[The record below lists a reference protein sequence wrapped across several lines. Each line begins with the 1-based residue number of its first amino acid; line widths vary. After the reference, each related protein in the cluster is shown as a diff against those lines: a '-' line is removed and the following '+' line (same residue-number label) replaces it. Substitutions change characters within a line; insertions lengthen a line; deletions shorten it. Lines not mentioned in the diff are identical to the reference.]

1 MEGFRFLCTSFEN
14 IICLRCVS
22 PSAACLTDTVWS
34 RVNNLKNA
42 VRENGENNAEEK
54 RVIFNYGVKYSLH
67 VQLPDIARLYMVFQ
81 ILFSVF
87 RKKIL

>member
-1 MEGFRFLCTSFEN
+1 MRFAFRRLLNRHS
-14 IICLRCVS
+14 LVQ
-22 PSAACLTDTVWS
+22 L
-34 RVNNLKNA
+34 NNLKNA

-81 ILFSVF
+81 LLFSVF